1 MEHNS
6 QILSHDIIELRYT
19 LFYAQLKRISKR
31 LVYRSS
37 MNLKLTIM
45 RYLYQDIS

>member
-6 QILSHDIIELRYT
+6 QILSYDIIELRYT
-19 LFYAQLKRISKR
+19 LFYAQKRISQR
-31 LVYRSS
+31 LVYRIS

-45 RYLYQDIS
+45 SYLYQDIS